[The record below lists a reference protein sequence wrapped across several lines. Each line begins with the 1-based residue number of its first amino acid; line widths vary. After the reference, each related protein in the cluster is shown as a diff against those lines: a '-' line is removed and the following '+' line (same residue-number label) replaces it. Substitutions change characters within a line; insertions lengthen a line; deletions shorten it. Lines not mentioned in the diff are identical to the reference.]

1 MTAQFKVLDG
11 TQVIN
16 QMVVEY
22 DSPKELNDIF
32 HAVRKEWAEYMVEV
46 ENEYMTMTYSHPY
59 AEEVRRGWA

>member
-1 MTAQFKVLDG
+1 
-11 TQVIN
+11 
-16 QMVVEY
+16 MVVEY

>member
-16 QMVVEY
+16 QLVVDFNSLY
-22 DSPKELNDIF
+22 ELNDIF
-32 HAVRKEWAEYMVEV
+32 RAVRKEWDEYMVEV